1 LKSLIKSRVRVQIA
15 KEEKLFHSTPLKM
28 CLFSSSSSSLLFDV
42 YKEEEA

>member
-15 KEEKLFHSTPLKM
+15 KEEKLFDSTPLTVPL
-28 CLFSSSSSSLLFDV
+28 LFFFFFLLFDI